1 MDYSIDDSKI
11 IEQVLAHMKELGIP
25 PAPAET
31 LTADGQ
37 LHRYHVDGD
46 KHGTKNGAYKIHT
59 DGVPAW
65 YIHSYHGGI
74 SATGKFTP
82 DGLIGVDADTYHKR
96 LADKEYMKQ
105 VERARE
111 ITRQRERERQVQA
124 VKEAQELYNTSR
136 PATADHEYIKRKR
149 IENYDKFREGHDG
162 ELLIPLYKTGTG
174 EFQSLQRIFPN
185 GDKRFYFGT
194 QTTGAYFEFEP
205 VSKNNGVILVAEG
218 IATAETVYRLTGKKY
233 RVFSAMNCGNL
244 HNVTA
249 PMKQHYTQSSIIVFA
264 DNDHETEARTGEN
277 PGRLY
282 AETEVKS
289 GRAKALIIPEFAHG
303 ENGSDWNDYE
313 AIHGSEA
320 TAAEITRQL
329 DAVLSDKTESE
340 PEQQSDGEREPE
352 ITDPSLESP
361 VDSPNFPT
369 DADRLNDFLAHVVT
383 LREAERISTGFPKL
397 DEMLNGGLY
406 AGLYT
411 VGANTGFGKT
421 LFAVQLVNNIARA
434 GHGVLIISLE
444 MSAYELMA
452 RSLSRESFLLSLLK
466 TGSTDH
472 ALTFRDILQGN
483 FEKTAKS
490 GNIIEEVMR
499 DYAQWGANVTTIEG
513 IGDVTA
519 SKIREAVTD
528 YTARHEGKQ
537 PVLLVDYVQL
547 VASPDSY
554 MSDKQKTDYNVLEL
568 KRISRDF
575 AIPVIIVSSLN
586 RENYNEPIS
595 TSALK
600 ESGSLE
606 YSSDVVVGLQ
616 IAEMR
621 RKESA
626 EKDAAY
632 RLFVDGLTEKWRHAK
647 RSGEFAPMEL
657 KILKHRAG
665 NEGSIKLEILYRYYC
680 AREVI

>member
-11 IEQVLAHMKELGIP
+11 VEQVLAHMKELGIP

-82 DGLIGVDADTYHKR
+82 DGLTGTDADRYRKR

-136 PATADHEYIKRKR
+136 PATAEHAYIRLKR

-162 ELLIPLYKTGTG
+162 ELLIPLYKASTG

-194 QTTGAYFEFEP
+194 QTTGAYFDFEP
-205 VSKNNGVILVAEG
+205 VSKNDGVILIAEG

-233 RVFSAMNCGNL
+233 CVFSAMNCGNL

-249 PMKQHYTQSSIIVFA
+249 PMKQQYPQSSIIVFA

-289 GRAKALIIPEFAHG
+289 GRAKAFIIPEFVHG

-329 DAVLSDKTESE
+329 DAVLNDKTESE
-340 PEQQSDGEREPE
+340 PEQQSDGERESE
-352 ITDPSLESP
+352 ITESSLESP
-361 VDSPNFPT
+361 VESPKFPT
-369 DADRLNDFLAHVVT
+369 DADRLNDFLAHVAA

-466 TGSTDH
+466 TGSADH

-483 FEKTAKS
+483 FGKTAKS
-490 GNIIEEVMR
+490 GSIIEKVMR
-499 DYAQWGANVTTIEG
+499 DYAQWGANITTIEG
-513 IGDVTA
+513 VGDVTA

-528 YTARHEGKQ
+528 YTARHEGKP

-547 VASPDSY
+547 VASPDSH
-554 MSDKQKTDYNVLEL
+554 MSDKTRTDYSVLEL

-616 IAEMR
+616 IAGMR

-626 EKDAAY
+626 EKDAGY

-680 AREVI
+680 AREAI

>member
-82 DGLIGVDADTYHKR
+82 DGLTGVDADTYRKR
-96 LADKEYMKQ
+96 LADKEYIKQ

-136 PATADHEYIKRKR
+136 PATAEHEYIKIKR

-162 ELLIPLYKTGTG
+162 ELLIPLYKAGTG

-205 VSKNNGVILVAEG
+205 VSKNNSVILVAEG

-233 RVFSAMNCGNL
+233 RVCSAMNCGNL

-249 PMKQHYTQSSIIVFA
+249 PMKQHYPQSSIIVFA

-289 GRAKALIIPEFAHG
+289 GRAKAFIIPEFAHG

-320 TAAEITRQL
+320 TATEITRQL
-329 DAVLSDKTESE
+329 DAVLNDKTESE
-340 PEQQSDGEREPE
+340 PEQQSDGERESE
-352 ITDPSLESP
+352 ITESSLESP
-361 VDSPNFPT
+361 VESPKFPT
-369 DADRLNDFLAHVVT
+369 DADRLNDFLAHVAT

-421 LFAVQLVNNIARA
+421 LFAVQVVNNIARA

-466 TGSTDH
+466 TGSPDH

-490 GNIIEEVMR
+490 GSIIEEVMR
-499 DYAQWGANVTTIEG
+499 DYAQWGANITTIEG
-513 IGDVTA
+513 VGDVTA

-528 YTARHEGKQ
+528 YTARHEGN
-537 PVLLVDYVQL
+537 PPILLVDYAQL
-547 VASPDSY
+547 VASPDSH
-554 MSDKQKTDYNVLEL
+554 MSDKTRTDYNVLEL
-568 KRISRDF
+568 KRISRDYS
-575 AIPVIIVSSLN
+575 IPVIVVSSLN

-616 IAEMR
+616 IAGMR

-680 AREVI
+680 AREAI

>member
-1 MDYSIDDSKI
+1 MKYEIDDSKV
-11 IEQVLAHMKELGIP
+11 IEQVVAHMKELGIP

-65 YIHSYHGGI
+65 YIHSFKRGVTE
-74 SATGKFTP
+74 TGKFNA
-82 DGLIGVDADTYHKR
+82 DGLTGTDAEIYRKR
-96 LADKEYMKQ
+96 IADKEYMEQ

-136 PATADHEYIKRKR
+136 PATAEHGYIKLKR
-149 IENYDKFREGHDG
+149 IENYDKFRQGKDG
-162 ELLIPLYKTGTG
+162 ELLIPLYKAGTG

-249 PMKQHYTQSSIIVFA
+249 PMKKHYPQSSIIVFA

-289 GRAKALIIPEFAHG
+289 GRAKGFIIPEFTHG
-303 ENGSDWNDYE
+303 ENGTDWNDYE
-313 AIHGSEA
+313 AIHGFEA

-340 PEQQSDGEREPE
+340 PEQQSGGEREPE
-352 ITDPSLESP
+352 ITELSLESP
-361 VDSPNFPT
+361 VESPKFPT
-369 DADRLNDFLAHVVT
+369 DADRLNDFLAHVAT

-421 LFAVQLVNNIARA
+421 LFAVQVVNNIARA

-466 TGSTDH
+466 TGSPDH

-490 GNIIEEVMR
+490 GSIIEEVMR
-499 DYAQWGANVTTIEG
+499 DYAQWGANITTIEG
-513 IGDVTA
+513 VGDVTA
-519 SKIREAVTD
+519 SKIREAVTI
-528 YTARHEGKQ
+528 YTARHEGN
-537 PVLLVDYVQL
+537 PPILLVDYAQL
-547 VASPDSY
+547 VASPDSH
-554 MSDKQKTDYNVLEL
+554 MSDKTRTDYNVLEL
-568 KRISRDF
+568 KRISRDYS
-575 AIPVIIVSSLN
+575 IPVIIVSSLN

-595 TSALK
+595 ISALK

-606 YSSDVVVGLQ
+606 YSSDVVMGLQ
-616 IAEMR
+616 IAGMR
-621 RKESA
+621 RKEST

-647 RSGEFAPMEL
+647 RSGEFAPLEL

-680 AREVI
+680 AREAI

>member
-1 MDYSIDDSKI
+1 MKYEIDDSKV
-11 IEQVLAHMKELGIP
+11 IEQVVAHMKELGIP

-82 DGLIGVDADTYHKR
+82 DGLTGTDAEIYRKR
-96 LADKEYMKQ
+96 LADKDYMKQ

-136 PATADHEYIKRKR
+136 PATAEHAYIRLKR

-162 ELLIPLYKTGTG
+162 ELLIPLYKAGTG
-174 EFQSLQRIFPN
+174 DFQSLQRIFPD
-185 GDKRFYFGT
+185 GEKRFYYGAPL
-194 QTTGAYFEFEP
+194 TGAYFEFEP
-205 VSKNNGVILVAEG
+205 VSKNNAVILVAEG
-218 IATAETVYRLTGKKY
+218 IATAETVYRLTGRKY
-233 RVFSAMNCGNL
+233 RVISAMNCGNL

-249 PMKQHYTQSSIIVFA
+249 PMKQRYPQSSIIVFA
-264 DNDHETEARTGEN
+264 DNDRETEAKTGIN
-277 PGRLY
+277 PGRVY

-289 GRAKALIIPEFAHG
+289 GRANAFIIPDFAHG
-303 ENGSDWNDYE
+303 ENGTDWNDYE
-313 AIHGSEA
+313 AIHGSEVTA
-320 TAAEITRQL
+320 TEITRQL
-329 DAVLSDKTESE
+329 NTVLNGKTESE
-340 PEQQSDGEREPE
+340 PE
-352 ITDPSLESP
+352 ITESSLDAPVESP
-361 VDSPNFPT
+361 NYPT
-369 DADRLNDFLAHVVT
+369 DADRLNDFLAHVAT
-383 LREAERISTGFPKL
+383 LREAERVSTGFPKL

-421 LFAVQLVNNIARA
+421 LFAVQVVNNIARA

-466 TGSTDH
+466 TGSPDH

-483 FEKTAKS
+483 FEKTSKS
-490 GNIIEEVMR
+490 GSIIEEVMR
-499 DYAQWGANVTTIEG
+499 DYAQWGANITTIEG
-513 IGDVTA
+513 VGDVTA
-519 SKIREAVTD
+519 SKIREAVTI
-528 YTARHEGKQ
+528 YTARHEGK
-537 PVLLVDYVQL
+537 PPILLVDYAQL
-547 VASPDSY
+547 VASPDSH
-554 MSDKQKTDYNVLEL
+554 MSDKTRTDYNVLEL
-568 KRISRDF
+568 KRISRDYS
-575 AIPVIIVSSLN
+575 IPVIIVSSLN

-595 TSALK
+595 ISALK

-606 YSSDVVVGLQ
+606 YSSDVVMGLQ
-616 IAEMR
+616 IAGMR
-621 RKESA
+621 RKEST

-647 RSGEFAPMEL
+647 RSGEFAPLEL

-680 AREVI
+680 AREAI